1 MIHCITYLGGTEHE
15 KMAYIIRNKVDVQS
29 GIKERKSMKEQSTKA
44 VAKKKFFKM
53 VFSRAGI
60 FVILI
65 LVQMLIFLGIPY
77 YLKEYATF
85 IYSVMSLMEIIVLVY
100 IINTEG
106 NPAFKLSWILCVMA
120 VPVVGTIFYIYVH
133 LQLETRFVQN
143 RLAALRMET
152 EPYMDQDQKITDA
165 LWEGKSAN
173 AQLSYYLSHQLG
185 FPTYRNTEAEYFPVG
200 EAKFT
205 SMIKEL
211 EKAEKFIF
219 MEYFIVEEGIMWN
232 TILGI
237 LKRKA
242 AEGVEV
248 RFMYDGMCAF
258 DLLPYSYP
266 KKLQKYGINCKMS
279 NKIRPF
285 VSTIQNNRDHRK
297 ICVIDGQVGYVG
309 GVNLADEYINE
320 KERFGH
326 WKDTAVL
333 LRGDAVQ
340 SLTMIFLQMWDVD
353 MRGVEPYGKYL
364 TKKAD
369 TLNEKL
375 GYVIPYADSPFD
387 HENVGEEVYF
397 HILNHAKKYV
407 HIMTPYLILDNEMLT
422 TLIRAAKSGIEV
434 IIIMP
439 HIPDKWYAFAVA
451 KTYYKELIEGGV
463 QIYEYT
469 PGFVHAKIFVSDDD
483 TATVGS
489 INLDFRSLYLH
500 FENGVFI
507 YDNPEVQKV
516 EEDFQN
522 TLAKCHKVTVTEVR
536 NRGILMKMAGQVL
549 RLVAPLM

>member
-15 KMAYIIRNKVDVQS
+15 KMVYIIRNKVDVQS

-232 TILGI
+232 TILEI

-536 NRGILMKMAGQVL
+536 NRGILMKTAGQVL

>member
-1 MIHCITYLGGTEHE
+1 MSKDGKKPLGDSSVFQKGRKGAMRVIYGRT
-15 KMAYIIRNKVDVQS
+15 AII
-29 GIKERKSMKEQSTKA
+29 A
-44 VAKKKFFKM
+44 VSFLAQ
-53 VFSRAGI
+53 I
-60 FVILI
+60 ILI
-65 LVQMLIFLGIPY
+65 GGVVNFFRPYIPMFFGGYMVLGLGIV
-77 YLKEYATF
+77 LLILNKETTPETKLMWTVITMLLPLVGAALYVYVETQPGYRLLAKRLNDIYKQTEAFVQQDEAVLDALEQKDIGTAQLARYVHKNGNFAT
-85 IYSVMSLMEIIVLVY
+85 YQ
-100 IINTEG
+100 NTEVTFFPLG
-106 NPAFKLSWILCVMA
+106 EDKF
-120 VPVVGTIFYIYVH
+120 
-133 LQLETRFVQN
+133 
-143 RLAALRMET
+143 AAMLT
-152 EPYMDQDQKITDA
+152 
-165 LWEGKSAN
+165 
-173 AQLSYYLSHQLG
+173 
-185 FPTYRNTEAEYFPVG
+185 
-200 EAKFT
+200 
-205 SMIKEL
+205 EL
-211 EKAEKFIF
+211 EQAEQFIF
-219 MEYFIVEEGIMWN
+219 MEYFIVEEGIMWD
-232 TILGI
+232 TILEI
-237 LKRKA
+237 LKRKVN
-242 AEGVEV
+242 EGVEV
-248 RFMYDGMCAF
+248 RFMYDGICAF

-266 KKLQKYGINCKMS
+266 KKLQKFGIKCKMS

-297 ICVIDGQVGYVG
+297 ICVIDGQTGYVG

-364 TKKAD
+364 TKKAES
-369 TLNEKL
+369 LNDRL

-463 QIYEYT
+463 QIYEYA
-469 PGFVHAKIFVSDDD
+469 PGFVHAKVFVSDDD

-489 INLDFRSLYLH
+489 INLDYRSLYLH

-536 NRGILMKMAGQVL
+536 NRGVLMKVAGQVL

>member
-1 MIHCITYLGGTEHE
+1 MIHCITYPGGTEHE
-15 KMAYIIRNKVDVQS
+15 KMAYIIRNKVDVQP

-232 TILGI
+232 TILEI

-500 FENGVFI
+500 FECGTYLYRNSTVA
-507 YDNPEVQKV
+507 DV
-516 EEDFQN
+516 EKDFEK
-522 TLAKCHKVTVTEVR
+522 TLEKCIPVTLKDCAQY
-536 NRGILMKMAGQVL
+536 NWFGIKAGRFL
-549 RLVAPLM
+549 RLIAPLM

>member
-1 MIHCITYLGGTEHE
+1 MIHCITYPGGTEHE
-15 KMAYIIRNKVDVQS
+15 KMAYIIRNKVDVQP

-232 TILGI
+232 TILEI
-237 LKRKA
+237 LKRKV

-483 TATVGS
+483 AATVGS

>member
-232 TILGI
+232 TILEI

-516 EEDFQN
+516 EDDFQN

-536 NRGILMKMAGQVL
+536 NRGILMKTAGQVL